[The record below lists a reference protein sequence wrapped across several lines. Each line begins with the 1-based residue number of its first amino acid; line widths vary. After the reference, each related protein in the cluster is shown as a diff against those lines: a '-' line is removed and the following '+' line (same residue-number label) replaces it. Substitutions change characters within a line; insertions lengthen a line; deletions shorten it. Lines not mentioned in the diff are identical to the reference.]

1 MYCRSIWQSN
11 WPTKA
16 LLARMHALLD
26 GVLQRTSVA
35 VEFTGS
41 RADYS
46 DFRQAAAGCIAAL
59 PAGTGVSSCE
69 WLPQG
74 WPSALVISS
83 NTQASNHVMLVGAFE
98 QKPES
103 MAVYDVLGAVLTA
116 KYMLPELRD
125 RRGAYGATLRF
136 EPNGV
141 TMVSSGGV
149 SVDEAIAV
157 FRGAAAFLRALELA
171 PSELAGFKV
180 SAVSEFDSNAEWE
193 RASGLGLACAGRTQ
207 ADYAAE
213 RAAILAVTEDDLKA
227 CADELE
233 RMIQQ
238 ATVFAQTT
246 KSAAADVQYPFAAY
260 VDADT
265 GKVTPQLRD
274 DIPASNDTTPVTRGE
289 VAELL
294 ADCLVDQSA
303 AEQPDLERFTD
314 VISGSAQANAL
325 AKLHDRGLLNG
336 YADGSYCPQE
346 KITRVEFCVIA
357 SALTK
362 DTSKA
367 GGQSFRD
374 VPDNHW
380 AYDVIAGMAAQGI
393 LEGYDDGT
401 FRPEAPITY
410 QQATLILQRLA
421 NA

>member
-1 MYCRSIWQSN
+1 MVN
-11 WPTKA
+11 
-16 LLARMHALLD
+16 
-26 GVLQRTSVA
+26 RTS
-35 VEFTGS
+35 
-41 RADYS
+41 
-46 DFRQAAAGCIAAL
+46 L
-59 PAGTGVSSCE
+59 LSSCE

-233 RMIQQ
+233 RMLQQ

-380 AYDVIAGMAAQGI
+380 AYDMIAGMAAQGI
-393 LEGYDDGT
+393 LEGYGDGT
-401 FRPEAPITY
+401 FRPEEPITH